1 MFFKNLIKKCA
12 ATVDDNL
19 IILETPEP
27 NIEPFEVSDTLI
39 YMGGS
44 GLTRISVQPQLVFRA
59 LKKEKKSL

>member
-44 GLTRISVQPQLVFRA
+44 GLTRISVQHD
-59 LKKEKKSL
+59 